1 MVDLYRTRWVER
13 HESVLAFAMFYKPI
27 LIALSA
33 LFENGTTVV
42 TKRDAQVNF
51 LAISNL
57 QFIVG
62 KKIFEKYSRLLK
74 PVSKKLQSPSIDLL
88 QCCEH
93 IECILNVIKNDL
105 QHVEDAFHSIFKE
118 SASK

>member
-1 MVDLYRTRWVER
+1 MVDLCRTRWVER
-13 HESVLAFAMFYKPI
+13 HEAVLTFAMFYKPI
-27 LIALSA
+27 QIALPALSA
-33 LFENGTTVV
+33 NGTTVE
-42 TKRDAQVNF
+42 TKRDAQVNY

-62 KKIFEKYSRLLK
+62 MKIFEKYSRLLK

-93 IECILNVIKNDL
+93 IECILQVIKTDL
-105 QHVEDAFHSIFKE
+105 QDVDDIFHSIFEKA
-118 SASK
+118 ASK